1 MYSTASFTVAIF
13 SASSSGISMPKFSS
27 KAMTSSTVSRESAPR
42 SSTKE
47 AVGVTS
53 PSSTPSCS
61 TMIVFTRSSTL
72 AILIFPPVS
81 AIYFAPQVY
90 SDRERPKTACP
101 FYARCNAGS
110 TLGAQNCNSSR
121 ICELRLP
128 LFGQKKLLAH
138 VQAAVD
144 VEDLAGD
151 VAGFVAGEEGDG
163 GGDVA
168 VGAEAAERDHRLHF
182 VFQFLRERIG
192 HGRGDEA

>member
-1 MYSTASFTVAIF
+1 
-13 SASSSGISMPKFSS
+13 

-72 AILIFPPVS
+72 AILIFPPVA
-81 AIYFAPQVY
+81 AIYFAPLGVQRQGAPQDSLPILCKAECRVNLWQIY
-90 SDRERPKTACP
+90 SCSVTNTTCLLVFTAREAH
-101 FYARCNAGS
+101 GS
-110 TLGAQNCNSSR
+110 GILVHA
-121 ICELRLP
+121 
-128 LFGQKKLLAH
+128 
-138 VQAAVD
+138 QAAVD

-151 VAGFVAGEEGDG
+151 VAGFVADEEDDG

-182 VFQFLRERIG
+182 VF
-192 HGRGDEA
+192 